1 MTSHSEV
8 VGTILPEGRLG
19 AMTRLGLL
27 LRDGLPEEPM
37 EDNTTDAAPLSV
49 MGGVMVALPAKPKPL
64 YAGVV
69 AYPPPMDWYL
79 AIEKCRTG
87 WGQWEDTEQLRR
99 EYETKADLEPLDFL
113 LEYYRL
119 IAQRLAPLSAMHRHG
134 GKWDELRKAIRSQIK
149 GELRR
154 DPNHKGLSNDAYD
167 DLASGDERYLAA
179 LRIAF
184 REAREYEDLSKELA
198 RLEHRIEARKV
209 ANMQAIKE
217 MGLQ

>member
-1 MTSHSEV
+1 MTSPSEV
-8 VGTILPEGRLG
+8 VGSILPVGRLG

-27 LRDGLPEEPM
+27 LRDGLPEDSM
-37 EDNTTDAAPLSV
+37 EDNTPTSPPNGA
-49 MGGVMVALPAKPKPL
+49 KPL
-64 YAGVV
+64 YGGVV
-69 AYPPPMDWYL
+69 PYPAPPEWQVS
-79 AIEKCRTG
+79 IGQCRNK
-87 WGQWEDTEQLRR
+87 DYDASDLRR
-99 EYETKADLEPLDFL
+99 EYEAKADLEPLDFL

-119 IAQRLAPLSAMHRHG
+119 IALRLAPLSAMHRHG

-154 DPNHKGLSNDAYD
+154 DPLNKGLSNDAFD
-167 DLASGDERYLAA
+167 DLASGDDRYLAA

-198 RLEHRIEARKV
+198 RLEHRIEARRI
-209 ANMQAIKE
+209 ANMQSIKE

>member
-1 MTSHSEV
+1 MTFRFEPNDGV

-37 EDNTTDAAPLSV
+37 EDNNNTTQQA
-49 MGGVMVALPAKPKPL
+49 KPL
-64 YAGVV
+64 YQGVV
-69 AYPPPMDWYL
+69 PMPAPPAWVEAITLCRNGHPDSYTAAY
-79 AIEKCRTG
+79 
-87 WGQWEDTEQLRR
+87 R
-99 EYETKADLEPLDFL
+99 EHERKADLEPIDFL

-154 DPNHKGLSNDAYD
+154 APETKSLSNDALED
-167 DLASGDERYLAA
+167 FASGDERYLAA

-184 REAREYEDLSKELA
+184 REAKEYEDLSKELA
-198 RLEHRIEARKV
+198 RLEHRIEARRI
-209 ANMQAIKE
+209 ANMQSIKE